1 MAIRKQQEIELQAAM
16 HGIPMKKRIAPRPM
30 GATVSSTAD
39 LDRQL
44 AEGIAK
50 GLPIKIVRRK
60 K

>member
-16 HGIPMKKRIAPRPM
+16 HGIPMKKRIISRPT
-30 GATVSSTAD
+30 GSSTAD

>member
-1 MAIRKQQEIELQAAM
+1 MAIRKQQEMELQAAL
-16 HGIPMKKRIAPRPM
+16 HGAPIKKQRTLRP
-30 GATVSSTAD
+30 AESPAAD

-44 AEGIAK
+44 QEGIAK